1 MRQRSQGGFTLLELA
16 IVLFIVGLIAIGGLK
31 TASALRENVGISE
44 TSKRL
49 DTLVMALQ
57 TFLMKNNRL
66 PCPADP
72 KLPDTHPNFGLEARD
87 DAKEKCTL
95 PGIPPA
101 NPQLYRGVIP
111 GRALGL
117 SGQQFSFWRS
127 PSRS

>member
-1 MRQRSQGGFTLLELA
+1 MGWYLIPSKPINITMRQRSQGGFTLLELA

-72 KLPDTHPNFGLEARD
+72 KLDMNEDQNFGKEARD
-87 DAKEKCTL
+87 GNCSL
-95 PGIPPA
+95 PEIPSEDPKVKF
-101 NPQLYRGVIP
+101 YRGVIP
-111 GRALGL
+111 G
-117 SGQQFSFWRS
+117 
-127 PSRS
+127 